1 MVISARTK
9 GNSPRRLIAR
19 IFSCCAGVWA
29 PKQQPP
35 TPEQARSTRQSL
47 REPGF
52 RLKSCALMYIP
63 TKTPRKLD
71 RKRSKRLRSKTAAKN
86 RGRREQLKK

>member
-1 MVISARTK
+1 MGLR
-9 GNSPRRLIAR
+9 
-19 IFSCCAGVWA
+19 A
-29 PKQQPP
+29 PTPQQR
-35 TPEQARSTRQSL
+35 TPEQARSTRRVL
-47 REPGF
+47 HDFGF
-52 RLKSCALMYIP
+52 RLKSRSLMYIP